1 MADEKTNLCIALTR
15 AGRPC
20 PNVAQ
25 PGSTYCSIHQ
35 PVSAP
40 AGTIADDPDN
50 RRYLTEELD
59 RLIEELGQTAPN
71 FRPPPFSVPAMMA
84 FVRQQV
90 NQLPPHLRLDTLL
103 RLRQALETDAF
114 DLELWQGV
122 WFMVNYWREQ
132 QQKGLTQ
139 ALARLPIPPAVAQQ
153 LKGLFRPEMLDPD
166 TWKGIW
172 FMASYSLKYQA
183 EMVKRRFTGDY
194 ETDEWGLDWEF
205 LDTVRP
211 LFSFLYKSYW
221 RVSVSG
227 LEHVPE
233 SGRGLIVAN
242 HSGQIP
248 FDGLMLMAAIL
259 FDHPAQRLVRNLYGD
274 FVPELPFLSSALEKV
289 GQTLASV
296 ENGTRLLEQDELVAV
311 YPEGYK
317 GSGKLFK
324 HRYQLASFEPGQFV
338 QMALKSAAP
347 IIPAAIVGAEESYLT
362 LRKSATM
369 AALTGLPYFPISPTF
384 PWLGLLGLAPLPTKW
399 HIDFGPP
406 IATDQYEPEIINEP
420 LFLSQLSNQVRNV
433 VQQLLTERLNQRT
446 SLF

>member
-1 MADEKTNLCIALTR
+1 MADEKPTPCIARTR
-15 AGRPC
+15 AGQPC
-20 PNVAQ
+20 PNAAQ
-25 PGSTYCSIHQ
+25 PGSPYCSIHQ
-35 PVSAP
+35 PAFVP
-40 AGTIADDPDN
+40 AGTPPDDPDS
-50 RRYLTEELD
+50 RRYLTQEVE
-59 RLIEELGQTAPN
+59 RLIEELRQTAPD
-71 FRPPPFSVPAMMA
+71 FSPPPFSVPAMMA
-84 FVRQQV
+84 FVREQL

-103 RLRQALETDAF
+103 RLRQGLESDAF
-114 DLELWQGV
+114 DLELWRGV
-122 WFMVNYWREQ
+122 WFMANYWREQ

-139 ALARLPIPPAVAQQ
+139 ALARLPIPPAVAQR
-153 LKGLFRPEMLDPD
+153 LKGLFRPEMFDPD
-166 TWKGIW
+166 TWKGMW
-172 FMASYSLKYQA
+172 FMVSYSLKYQA
-183 EMVKRRFTGDY
+183 DMVKRRFTGEY

-221 RVSVSG
+221 RVRVTG

-248 FDGLMLMAAIL
+248 FDGLMVMAAIM

-296 ENGTRLLEQDELVAV
+296 ENGSRLLEQDELVAV

-324 HRYQLASFEPGQFV
+324 DRYRLASFEPGQFV

-362 LRKSATM
+362 LAKSPAMAT
-369 AALTGLPYFPISPTF
+369 LTGLPYFPISPTF
-384 PWLGLLGLAPLPTKW
+384 PWLGLLGLVPLPTKW

-406 IATDQYEPEIINEP
+406 IATDHYEPESRNQP
-420 LFLSQLSNQVRNV
+420 LLLSQLSNQVRNV
-433 VQQLLTERLNQRT
+433 IQQLLAERLNQRP